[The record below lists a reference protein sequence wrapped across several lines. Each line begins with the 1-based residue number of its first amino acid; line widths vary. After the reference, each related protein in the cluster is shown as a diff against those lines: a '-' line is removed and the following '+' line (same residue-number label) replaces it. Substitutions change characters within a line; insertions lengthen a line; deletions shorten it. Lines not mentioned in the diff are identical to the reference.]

1 MPACVNIGARVAKPE
16 DVFEG
21 DVNTRYLRCKIH
33 TGERAAFGSGE
44 RGAYVRF
51 AADTVCARSLFEI
64 LKPSKE
70 PLLII
75 ERLEAIKLQLY
86 VLVQVPRR
94 KY

>member
-1 MPACVNIGARVAKPE
+1 MCV
-16 DVFEG
+16 
-21 DVNTRYLRCKIH
+21 
-33 TGERAAFGSGE
+33 AAE
-44 RGAYVRF
+44 
-51 AADTVCARSLFEI
+51 TVCTRSFFEI